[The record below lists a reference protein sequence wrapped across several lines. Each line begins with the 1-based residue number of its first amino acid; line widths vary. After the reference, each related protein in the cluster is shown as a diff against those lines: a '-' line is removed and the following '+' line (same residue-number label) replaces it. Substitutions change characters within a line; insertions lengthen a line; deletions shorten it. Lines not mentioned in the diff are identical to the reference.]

1 MREARK
7 TSATCAGTITFIAQ
21 VRSSRPLEPNLRP
34 AMNTTF
40 SIFGRR
46 SISPRSS
53 KSQAMHSTP
62 QPSSF
67 SRSPGSVKRATP
79 TTRLPGAARLARRA
93 SVGPILPPTPRMRIS
108 PASRFSSAPSSG
120 EGVVMTSSSWATSA
134 MRSGSF
140 KTRARYRKMRCA
152 NINHAVNSAQDRRF
166 LPGKSKPG
174 DSRLGKSKL
183 RHNLLR
189 RLPFAEI
196 SSPAILAD
204 LDDLHRVGAA
214 GLAYG
219 LADGEHDQVALLHQ
233 TGAQQHAF
241 RLVQQFLAL
250 ASGVGHH
257 QRIGIAEQRAAVA
270 RGGARG

>member
-62 QPSSF
+62 QASSF

-93 SVGPILPPTPRMRIS
+93 RVGPILPPTPRTRIS
-108 PASRFSSAPSSG
+108 PESRFSSAPSSG

-140 KTRARYRKMRCA
+140 TTKPALRFQA
-152 NINHAVNSAQDRRF
+152 RRF
-166 LPGKSKPG
+166 SPTLTIFIVLVPPALPMGSPMVSTIRSPFCTRPARNSTPSASSSSS
-174 DSRLGKSKL
+174 SRS
-183 RHNLLR
+183 R
-189 RLPFAEI
+189 PAWVTI
-196 SSPAILAD
+196 S
-204 LDDLHRVGAA
+204 G
-214 GLAYG
+214 
-219 LADGEHDQVALLHQ
+219 
-233 TGAQQHAF
+233 
-241 RLVQQFLAL
+241 
-250 ASGVGHH
+250 
-257 QRIGIAEQRAAVA
+257 
-270 RGGARG
+270 